1 MMNIRSE
8 LRRERAEIESTKSQI
23 KLLEI
28 IVGSKIKQSE
38 TSLKY
43 SVESLESKFTRE
55 QGTTNGYVEYM

>member
-1 MMNIRSE
+1 MNELEYKMMNIRSE

-28 IVGSKIKQSE
+28 IIKSKINQTE

-43 SVESLESKFTRE
+43 SIESLESKFIRE
-55 QGTTNGYVEYM
+55 